1 MTKIISVVPGISTT
15 ETEVGRFLESNLIL
29 QLATLEEDNYS
40 NINQVWFYY
49 DKNSG
54 KIYATTHKESRKV
67 QNIRR
72 NPEKVYFSIDDE
84 NSSTEGLKGVKGRAR
99 ATIISEDRGKVISIM
114 EKICLK
120 CLGTLDDPWAKQLM
134 QNATDGTYLGIEIA
148 PKFFSAYVLGKM
160 EEARSIS

>member
-1 MTKIISVVPGISTT
+1 MMTKIISAIPGISTT
-15 ETEVGRFLESNLIL
+15 EIEVERFLESNLNL
-29 QLATLEEDNYS
+29 QLATLEEDNYP

-67 QNIRR
+67 QNIRK
-72 NPEKVYFSIDDE
+72 NPEKIYFSIDDE
-84 NSSTEGLKGVKGRAR
+84 NFSTEGLKGVKGRAR
-99 ATIISEDRGKVISIM
+99 ATIISEE

-120 CLGTLDDPWAKQLM
+120 YLGTLDDPWAEQLM
-134 QNATDGTYLGIEIA
+134 RNAADGTYLGIEIA

-160 EEARSIS
+160 PEARG